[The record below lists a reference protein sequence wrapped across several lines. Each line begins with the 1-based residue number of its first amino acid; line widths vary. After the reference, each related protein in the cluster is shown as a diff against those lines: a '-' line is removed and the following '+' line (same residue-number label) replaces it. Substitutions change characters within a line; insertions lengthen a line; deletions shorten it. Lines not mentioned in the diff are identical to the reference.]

1 MPFWDTS
8 AIVPLCVDQTTTSKV
23 RRILTGEP
31 RIVVWWG
38 TPVEVQSALGRLGR
52 EGSLSAAGLTN
63 STKRLGLLRRSWH
76 EVLPTEQVRG
86 LAEELP
92 ARATVTAAD
101 AFQLAAAL
109 VWSRGRPRGR
119 VFVCID
125 RRLAGVAAQTGFS
138 IVP

>member
-1 MPFWDTS
+1 MPFWDAS
-8 AIVPLCVDQTTTSKV
+8 AIVPLCVHQTTTPTV
-23 RRILTGEP
+23 RRIVAGAP

-38 TPVEVQSALGRLGR
+38 TPVEVQSALGRLSR
-52 EGSLSAAGLTN
+52 EGTLSAVGLTQ
-63 STKRLGLLRRSWH
+63 STKRLGVLRRSWH
-76 EVLPTEQVRG
+76 EILPTEQVRG

-92 ARATVTAAD
+92 ARVSMTAAD

-138 IVP
+138 VVP